1 VNIQSSVLQ
10 YNQEVPWEKAGDGI
24 KRQVFGYDEKVM
36 LVKVQFEKDAVG
48 TLHSH
53 PHTQVTYVESGVFE
67 FTIGDEKKM
76 VKKGDGLYITPNIV
90 HGCVCIEPGLLIDVF
105 SPYRE
110 DFIKAPAI

>member
-1 VNIQSSVLQ
+1 LDINSDILQ
-10 YNQEVPWEKAGDGI
+10 YNQEIAWQQAGNGI

-36 LVKVQFEKDAVG
+36 MVKVQFEKNAIG

-53 PHTQVTYVESGVFE
+53 PHTQLTYIESGIFE
-67 FTIGDEKKM
+67 FTIGDDKKL
-76 VKKGDGLYITPNIV
+76 VKKGDGLYIPSNIE

-110 DFIKAPAI
+110 DFIKAL